1 MPWSTY
7 VEAALTREN
16 ARRRIY
22 LFLVLTF
29 ALSAVFWVLA
39 GRGASVPQELITLG
53 LMWCPGIAALVTM
66 LAFRRNV
73 RGLGWQRGP
82 VRYLLLS
89 YALPAVYAGVVYGLT
104 WLLGWGALTT
114 ERVPEGQPW
123 PVSALTNA
131 TVLFLAGGL
140 LPALGEEIGW
150 RGLLVP
156 QLARLTSFTKTAL
169 ISGAIW
175 AVWHYPMILFAGY
188 HGDTPRWYA
197 LLCFTVMAVAMSFAF
212 AWLRLRSGSLW
223 TAVILHAA
231 HNVFIQTIFDPL
243 TRDTGFTAYITTE
256 FGIGLAVAAVVVAVL
271 CWSRRG
277 DVDGSA
283 SPVAPAT

>member
-53 LMWCPGIAALVTM
+53 LMWCRGIAALVTM

>member
-123 PVSALTNA
+123 PVFALTNA

>member
-89 YALPAVYAGVVYGLT
+89 YALPVVYAGVVYGLT

>member
-89 YALPAVYAGVVYGLT
+89 YALPVVYAGVVYGLT

-123 PVSALTNA
+123 PVFALTNA